1 MSNVFK
7 SKKKV
12 LCTILSTVMM
22 FMLVYWTPQKV
33 SAATNYTTGPL
44 RIMSAN
50 LKTTTGIRLIDG
62 SNNRAANFDA
72 FMGAYQP
79 DSIGLQEVAKG
90 VISGQSWNA
99 WFNDNI
105 GTGNLANYAST
116 GKKSDYGT
124 DLYGDTKEYCL
135 ILYNKNKYT
144 LENSGG
150 IWIGKNPAS
159 SSKSDVF
166 TSTDS
171 AGNAIKMNHSRVL
184 SWALLKNTST
194 GASYLHVNCHP
205 DTRLA
210 GGIGLMQTEVIVK
223 KVQELVSLYQ
233 VPVVLTGDFNYDE
246 YVDDKDNNKIKVF
259 NDYYKFLTDKISY
272 DGVTSGLIDSKYATT
287 DNSIIGT
294 SCGYADNYDLTKSS
308 VLDRV
313 CFMGTSKMSSLAN
326 MTNYNYSVSKS
337 RVVTTYTFD
346 GEDYDTKYISDH
358 SPVYTEL
365 TFNYTK

>member
-1 MSNVFK
+1 MGNVFK

-12 LCTILSTVMM
+12 LCTILSVVMM
-22 FMLVYWTPQKV
+22 LVLVYWTPQKV
-33 SAATNYTTGPL
+33 SAATSYTTGTL

-50 LKTTTGIRLIDG
+50 LKTTTGIKLIDG
-62 SNNRAANFDA
+62 SNNRATNFAA
-72 FMGAYQP
+72 FIGAYQP

-90 VISGQSWNA
+90 SISGQSWNA

-105 GTGNLANYAST
+105 GTGNLVNYAST

-124 DLYGDTKEYCL
+124 DLYGDCREYCL

-159 SSKSDVF
+159 SSLSDVF

-171 AGNAIKMNHSRVL
+171 SGNEVKMKHSRVL
-184 SWALLKNTST
+184 SWALLKNIST

-223 KVQELVSLYQ
+223 KVQELVSLYK

-246 YVDDKDNNKIKVF
+246 YTNDRTAF
-259 NDYYKFLTDKISY
+259 NDYYKFLTDVISY
-272 DGVTSGLIDSKYATT
+272 DGVTSGLVDSKYATSDHST
-287 DNSIIGT
+287 IGT
-294 SCGYADNYDLTKSS
+294 SCGYAANYDSS
-308 VLDRV
+308 LLNVLDRV
-313 CFMGTSKMSSLAN
+313 CFMNTNKMLSLAG
-326 MTNYNYSVSKS
+326 MSNYNYSVSKS
-337 RVVTTYTFD
+337 RVVNAYTFD
-346 GEDYDTKYISDH
+346 GEDYDTKYITDH

-365 TFNYTK
+365 TFDYTK